1 MRHKMLRRNGGHTC
15 AELCVGAASAILQTA
30 LRGGQKYA
38 ERVSPKCDWRPL
50 LPPVLSVSRA
60 AGPAPSVRVLDKAR
74 ATNTRFFVGFVL

>member
-1 MRHKMLRRNGGHTC
+1 MLRRNGGHTC

-60 AGPAPSVRVLDKAR
+60 AGSCSLRARADKAR
-74 ATNTRFFVGFVL
+74 ATNTRF